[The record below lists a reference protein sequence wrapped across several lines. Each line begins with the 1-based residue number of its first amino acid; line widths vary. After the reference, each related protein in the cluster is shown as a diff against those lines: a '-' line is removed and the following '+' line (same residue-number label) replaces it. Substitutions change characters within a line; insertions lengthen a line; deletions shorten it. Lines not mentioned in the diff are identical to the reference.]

1 MVLAV
6 SMLVGVFGIAATSA
20 TAADINPETYF
31 KGKTINLIVDFKPG
45 GGTDLHARHFAQTW
59 GKFIP
64 GNPNITVRNIAPN
77 PAGRNYVW
85 KSKPDGLTVSF
96 LAAPGIGTE
105 FTDASAEFESDKFE
119 YIGAHT
125 GRDLILLVRDT
136 VPYKTL
142 KDAKGGKVVLTMGET
157 VGRPEDITGKVLAS
171 SLMAY
176 WMDAPMKILPIA
188 QAGTADSLIMLER
201 GDINTFVGGAIWY
214 TLPRMREGWFKK
226 GFLKPIADLS
236 NPDIKLV
243 SNGETELEL
252 ENAMNWLTPE
262 QKGIWEGLVLPE
274 VLSGKALATTQKTP
288 PVVVKILRDSYEKAF
303 KDAEFAAGVEKIQR
317 EPITL
322 ITGEDM
328 QKSVI
333 RLHAAFKK
341 HLPEYK
347 KYQQLIYDRYV
358 GGK

>member
-1 MVLAV
+1 
-6 SMLVGVFGIAATSA
+6 
-20 TAADINPETYF
+20 
-31 KGKTINLIVDFKPG
+31 
-45 GGTDLHARHFAQTW
+45 
-59 GKFIP
+59 
-64 GNPNITVRNIAPN
+64 
-77 PAGRNYVW
+77 
-85 KSKPDGLTVSF
+85 
-96 LAAPGIGTE
+96 
-105 FTDASAEFESDKFE
+105 
-119 YIGAHT
+119 
-125 GRDLILLVRDT
+125 
-136 VPYKTL
+136 
-142 KDAKGGKVVLTMGET
+142 
-157 VGRPEDITGKVLAS
+157 
-171 SLMAY
+171 
-176 WMDAPMKILPIA
+176 
-188 QAGTADSLIMLER
+188 
-201 GDINTFVGGAIWY
+201 
-214 TLPRMREGWFKK
+214 MREGWFKK

-262 QKGIWEGLVLPE
+262 QKDIWEGLVLPE

-288 PVVVKILRDSYEKAF
+288 PAVVKILRDSYEKAF